1 MKTYPASLALCSV
14 LFCLPAFAHEHTI
27 QERLGY
33 SADTK
38 LLIIHADDLGM
49 GHSKN
54 VATFKS
60 MEEGVV
66 TSASVMMAC
75 PWMSEVL
82 DLAEAHPEADLG
94 IHITLTAEWK
104 HYKWGP
110 LLGKDHVP
118 SLVTKQGWFHDN
130 VPDFAAAAKID
141 EIERE
146 VRAQVEYAR
155 ELGLEFTHFD
165 GHMNAMTATD
175 EIKSLYLRLGNEY
188 GVPIRLHEHAGAEV
202 DSAELKDALGNYKAN
217 LTEIYGAPPE
227 TYPDGMV
234 AYYNDVLRNLSPGL
248 NLIVLHIAYDDLETQ
263 AITVDHPNWGARWR
277 QIDFDWATSP
287 ETKAI
292 IDEEGIVLID
302 FGDVQEALF

>member
-1 MKTYPASLALCSV
+1 LLTVAVSG
-14 LFCLPAFAHEHTI
+14 HEHAI

-38 LLIIHADDLGM
+38 LLIIHADDLAM
-49 GHSKN
+49 AHSKN

-60 MEEGVV
+60 MKEGVV
-66 TSASVMMAC
+66 TSASVMMPC
-75 PWMSEVL
+75 PWVLEVL
-82 DLAEAHPEADLG
+82 ELDSAHPEADLG

-110 LLGKDHVP
+110 LSGKDEVP
-118 SLVTKQGWFHDN
+118 SLVTAAGYFHDN

-146 VRAQVEYAR
+146 VRAQVEYAKK
-155 ELGLEFTHFD
+155 LGLEFSHFD
-165 GHMNAMTATD
+165 GHMNSMTATD
-175 EIKSLYLRLGNEY
+175 EIKELYVRLGNEY
-188 GVPIRLHEHAGAEV
+188 GVPVRVHQHAGAEV
-202 DSAELKDALGNYKAN
+202 SSEELKQALGNYPAN

-234 AYYNDVLRNLSPGL
+234 EYYNDVLRNLSPGL
-248 NLIVLHIAYDDLETQ
+248 NLLVLHIAYDDPEMQ
-263 AITVDHPNWGARWR
+263 AITVEHPHWGALWR

-292 IDEEGIVLID
+292 LEEEGIVLID
-302 FGDVQEALF
+302 FSDVQEALF